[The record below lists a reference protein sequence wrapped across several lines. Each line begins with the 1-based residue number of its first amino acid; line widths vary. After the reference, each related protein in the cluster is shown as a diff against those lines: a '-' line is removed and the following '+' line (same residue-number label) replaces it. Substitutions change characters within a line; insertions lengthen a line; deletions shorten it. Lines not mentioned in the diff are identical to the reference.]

1 MPRRPPSTKRIV
13 QETIKSN
20 LDSILLD
27 ENLDSV
33 TTGVEGLPNIKSS
46 TPAMNFQEEQIS
58 ASSEAKSMLDS
69 LATFYFEQ
77 NLIEENTYIQY
88 KKKIDSMHISSM
100 MFQLKSGQ
108 HAITKLLEEIDLGS
122 ATPRLFE
129 VLAQLQSQII
139 SVSKDYQSYMEKMER
154 NYMKIKDEM
163 DVQKLNNGVVIDSN
177 QNSETSEATQT
188 PTNAPAIGT
197 EGLKSRG
204 TRSIMEGIRE
214 IISADIVD
222 VRPEI
227 VDKNSVVN
235 AREKLKFDDPNKLEG
250 PIDGTPFQV
259 EDDLFD

>member
-13 QETIKSN
+13 QETIKNN

-139 SVSKDYQSYMEKMER
+139 SVSKDYQGYMEKMER
-154 NYMKIKDEM
+154 NYMKIKEEM

-177 QNSETSEATQT
+177 QNPETTEAAQT

-214 IISADIVD
+214 IISSDIVD

>member
-1 MPRRPPSTKRIV
+1 MPRRPPSTKRMV
-13 QETIKSN
+13 QETIKNN

-69 LATFYFEQ
+69 LANFYFEQ

-88 KKKIDSMHISSM
+88 KKKIDSMNISSM

-139 SVSKDYQSYMEKMER
+139 SVSKDYQIYMEKMER
-154 NYMKIKDEM
+154 NYLKIKEEM
-163 DVQKLNNGVVIDSN
+163 DVQKSNNGMLIDGTQNAQIGENQVGGSN
-177 QNSETSEATQT
+177 PTS
-188 PTNAPAIGT
+188 IGT
-197 EGLKSRG
+197 DGLKSRG

-214 IISADIVD
+214 IISADIID
-222 VRPEI
+222 VKPEI

-235 AREKLKFDDPNKLEG
+235 AREKLKFEDPNKLEG
-250 PIDGTPFQV
+250 PVDGTTFEI